1 MKLNI
6 YNSWHRVIAVS
17 VIKEFF
23 MKKITVLFCSSII
36 FMQLSLTAQLQFSA
50 AQKGENLEAYKE
62 ILLKVYPE
70 FATDHTM
77 KMAIKVLL
85 ASRFAIILNWV
96 GREQHKFVKITDG
109 QQPVGFLTLEA
120 LDKEKTKIAIHH
132 SPLLPAY
139 LAKAKEFLAEQVKAQ
154 FPNAKTMYS
163 SASGKAPKLQELV
176 KSLGF
181 QQDDSYKPNPE
192 LVPDSAGFVGFRKDI

>member
-1 MKLNI
+1 
-6 YNSWHRVIAVS
+6 
-17 VIKEFF
+17 
-23 MKKITVLFCSSII
+23 MKKITVLVFSSLI

-50 AQKGENLEAYKE
+50 AQQGENLDEYKE

-77 KMAIKVLL
+77 KLAIKALL
-85 ASRFAIILNWV
+85 VSRFAIILKWIGN
-96 GREQHKFVKITDG
+96 EQHKFVKITDG
-109 QQPVGFLTLEA
+109 QKPVGFLTLEA

-132 SPLLPAY
+132 SPLLPPY
-139 LAKAKEFLAEQVKAQ
+139 LAKAHEFLAEQVKAQ
-154 FPNAKTMYS
+154 FPNAKAMYS

-181 QQDDSYKPNPE
+181 KQDDSYKPNPE
-192 LVPDSAGFVGFRKDI
+192 LVPDSNAFVGFRKDL